1 MFSMNRWGGVA
12 LLVVATGSAC
22 TDSEQRPT
30 TTQVDTIGDMVHVRN
45 VPAAVAWSLTE
56 LMTVHGG
63 DHGFTNAVSLAVDG
77 QHQLYVADMGEA
89 VIRVFDSTGA
99 GVRTIGRR
107 GAGPSEFEDLYSIG
121 WLGDTLVALDPGNSR
136 VGLLTRSGDWLGH
149 RQQRRIGGDGV
160 RLIQG
165 DRAVYAPGVLV
176 RDSVVVATL
185 IRHTADGWKDTV
197 ELPDRR
203 KGQPPIGIVCETPD
217 GGIHGFTIPFSSRPV
232 LTMSPAGDLVL
243 ARSGEYR
250 ISFARA
256 GDTIRVVEAP
266 ANPIPVLAEEWADSL
281 RPYQAWKEKFAGVP
295 CDPSSVS
302 APATRPVIQEIWF
315 DDEGQMWVERTDQG
329 SPTFDVFNSDGI
341 LLASLPA
348 PTRDH
353 DVTPTVRNGRL
364 YVLKTIE
371 SGEQIVQ
378 VYQVLK
384 NSRN

>member
-1 MFSMNRWGGVA
+1 MIMKSDWRCLA
-12 LLVVATGSAC
+12 LLIVTGGSAC
-22 TDSEQRPT
+22 TGSEQRAT
-30 TTQVDTIGDMVHVRN
+30 TTQVDTIGDIVHVRSI
-45 VPAAVAWSLTE
+45 PAAVTWSLTE
-56 LMTVHGG
+56 LMTIHGG
-63 DHGFTNAVSLAVDG
+63 DHGFTAVSMAVDRDRN
-77 QHQLYVADMGEA
+77 LYIADYVEA
-89 VIRVFDSTGA
+89 TIQVFDSTGA
-99 GVRTIGRR
+99 WIRAIGRR
-107 GAGPSEFEDLYSIG
+107 GAGPSEFEDLYSIA

-203 KGQPPIGIVCETPD
+203 RGQPPIGIVCETPD
-217 GGIHGFTIPFSSRPV
+217 GGIHGFSIPFSSRPL
-232 LTMSPAGDLVL
+232 LTVSPGGDLVL

-266 ANPIPVLAEEWADSL
+266 ANPIPVIAAEWADSL
-281 RPYQAWKEKFAGVP
+281 RSYQAWKEKFAGAP
-295 CDPSSVS
+295 CDPPGVS
-302 APATRPVIQEIWF
+302 APATRPVIQDIWF
-315 DDEGQMWVERTDQG
+315 DDEGRMWVERTDQG
-329 SPTFDVFNSDGI
+329 GATFDVFNTDGI
-341 LLASLPA
+341 LMASLPG

-353 DVTPTVRNGRL
+353 GVIPTVRNGRL
-364 YVLKTIE
+364 YVLVSME
-371 SGEQIVQ
+371 SGEHTVQ
-378 VYQVLK
+378 VYQVVK
-384 NSRN
+384 NSRD